1 MTKAKPN
8 VTLTTTC
15 CIVGGGPAGMML
27 ALLLARKGIE
37 VVILEKHAEFF
48 RDFRGDTIHP
58 STLEVISELGFLDEF
73 LDLPHNKVFELKTN
87 LEGRNVTLADFSE
100 LDTIAP
106 YIAMIPQWDFLNF
119 LKKKAAAYPNFT
131 CLMETSFMD
140 FIYDSNERI
149 TGIIA
154 ETPKGTLSIHA
165 DLVIGADG
173 RHSATRDKAQL
184 EVQDFGVPI
193 DVLWFQIA
201 RKESDRTDSM
211 GRFLPGTILVTINRG
226 DYWQCG
232 YVIPK
237 GEIDRIKAEG
247 LKAVLEK
254 IAKVEPLFENRTKEL
269 KSWDQIRLLT
279 VKVDFLKKWYRPG
292 LLCIGDAAHAMS
304 PVGGVGIN
312 LAIQDAIATANRLA
326 EPLNQQNVTESDLE
340 AIQRRRTFPVKMT
353 QAMQLMMHKRILFSA
368 LKKDQPFQPPF
379 ILKVI
384 FRSPLLQK
392 LIGYI
397 IGIGFRAEHV
407 RL

>member
-1 MTKAKPN
+1 MATRKSN
-8 VTLTTTC
+8 SSLTTTC

-27 ALLLARKGIE
+27 GLLLARKGVD
-37 VVILEKHAEFF
+37 VVVLEKHADFF

-58 STLEVISELGFLDEF
+58 STLEAISELGILDEF
-73 LDLPHNKVFELKTN
+73 LELPHNKVFQLKTN
-87 LEGRNVTLADFSE
+87 LDGRSVTLADFSE

-119 LKKKAAAYPNFT
+119 LTEKASAYPNFT
-131 CLMETSFMD
+131 CLMETNFTD
-140 FIYDSNERI
+140 FLYDSDKKI
-149 TGIIA
+149 TGIVA
-154 ETPKGTLSIHA
+154 ETKKGEISINAH
-165 DLVIGADG
+165 LVIGADG
-173 RHSATRDKAQL
+173 RHSATREKAKL
-184 EVQDFGVPI
+184 KVQDFGVPI

-201 RKESDRTDSM
+201 RKESDRIDSM

-237 GEIDRIKAEG
+237 GEIDTIKAEG
-247 LKAVLEK
+247 LPALLEK
-254 IAKVEPLFENRTKEL
+254 IARVEPLFENRTKEL
-269 KSWDQIRLLT
+269 KNWDQIRLLT
-279 VKVDFLKKWYRPG
+279 VKVDFLKKWYRSG

-326 EPLNQQNVTESDLE
+326 KPLIYQRVTESDLD

-353 QAMQLMMHKRILFSA
+353 QAIQLMMHKRILSSA
-368 LKKDQPFQPPF
+368 LKGDISFKPPL
-379 ILKVI
+379 ILRII

-392 LIGYI
+392 LVGYI
-397 IGIGFRAEHV
+397 VGFGFRPEHIE
-407 RL
+407 R